1 VVKKVSGVSTSIDFM
16 GFSYLENNCLEVGV
30 NSVKGS
36 LIFNC

>member
-1 VVKKVSGVSTSIDFM
+1 VKKVSGVSMSIDFV
-16 GFSYLENNCLEVGV
+16 GLSYFENNCLEVGV